1 MTRKWSIFWNAGS
14 QQVSHAHLIHLLY
27 HLTRSRADL
36 IKLPEQQEFEADER
50 GQRMRIWPKD
60 NLHTQNYKIWE
71 ILLEKKDLMFA
82 CEMQILLRLAVLVVC
97 LVVAV
102 AQIPSHHF
110 LFQRPM
116 SWSKAREFCQRYY
129 VDLAVL
135 NTEEQYFSVLN
146 ATLGRN
152 VSFWLGLRR
161 QSSLSNWT
169 WVNGE
174 ELKYTHWYRRN
185 HRSLCA
191 SLESMLDKDEKLL
204 ARFCDE
210 LHMFVC
216 QGPLAPQTAVK
227 AASVGN
233 GQLNL
238 SWNISAFMQMTPHSY
253 NVTTC
258 TSTCDTVLYS
268 YTDGSAFMSVNISN
282 LTLAPETFIHVA
294 AFVVRPDAV
303 TGGERILQSD
313 PTTLHFKTADSTK
326 QHNVIPVILKLLKI
340 VSLVPPLWILYR
352 IIKKGFELDHDVSE
366 ELRSMEGVIIDLI
379 PEKPQELA
387 EKG

>member
-1 MTRKWSIFWNAGS
+1 MS
-14 QQVSHAHLIHLLY
+14 V
-27 HLTRSRADL
+27 
-36 IKLPEQQEFEADER
+36 
-50 GQRMRIWPKD
+50 WPKD
-60 NLHTQNYKIWE
+60 NLHTQNYKIWK
-71 ILLEKKDLMFA
+71 ILLGKKDLMFA
-82 CEMQILLRLAVLVVC
+82 CEMQILLRLAVLVVS

-102 AQIPSHHF
+102 AQIPSPHF

-116 SWSKAREFCQRYY
+116 SWSKAREFCQRHY

-135 NTEEQYFSVLN
+135 NTEQQYFAVLN
-146 ATLGRN
+146 ATLASK

-185 HRSLCA
+185 YRSLCA
-191 SLESMLDKDEKLL
+191 SLESMLDKDKKML

-210 LHMFVC
+210 PHMFVC
-216 QGPLAPQTAVK
+216 QGPVAPQTVK

-238 SWNISAFMQMTPHSY
+238 SWNISAFMQMTPHHY
-253 NVTTC
+253 NVTMC

-268 YTDGSAFMSVNISN
+268 YTGRSAFMSVNISS
-282 LTLAPETFIHVA
+282 LTSAPETFIQVA
-294 AFVVRPDAV
+294 AFLVRPDAV

-313 PTTLHFKTADSTK
+313 PTTLHYETDSTK
-326 QHNVIPVILKLLKI
+326 QHDVIHLILKLLQI
-340 VSLVPPLWILYR
+340 VSLVPPLLILYR

-366 ELRSMEGVIIDLI
+366 ELRSVESVIIDLI

>member
-1 MTRKWSIFWNAGS
+1 
-14 QQVSHAHLIHLLY
+14 
-27 HLTRSRADL
+27 
-36 IKLPEQQEFEADER
+36 
-50 GQRMRIWPKD
+50 
-60 NLHTQNYKIWE
+60 
-71 ILLEKKDLMFA
+71 
-82 CEMQILLRLAVLVVC
+82 
-97 LVVAV
+97 
-102 AQIPSHHF
+102 
-110 LFQRPM
+110 M

-135 NTEEQYFSVLN
+135 NTEEQYFAVLN
-146 ATLGRN
+146 ATLSSK

-185 HRSLCA
+185 YRSLCA
-191 SLESMLDKDEKLL
+191 SLESMLDKDKKML

-210 LHMFVC
+210 PHMFVC
-216 QGPLAPQTAVK
+216 QGPVAPQTVN

-268 YTDGSAFMSVNISN
+268 YTDGSAFMSVKISN
-282 LTLAPETFIHVA
+282 LTSAPVTFIQVA

-313 PTTLHFKTADSTK
+313 PTTLHFKTAESTK
-326 QHNVIPVILKLLKI
+326 QHNIIPLILKLLRI
-340 VSLVPPLWILYR
+340 VSLAPPLWILYR

-366 ELRSMEGVIIDLI
+366 ELRSMESVIVDLT
-379 PEKPQELA
+379 PENPQELA